1 MGTVTGGSTNGIYLF
16 KDTKG
21 RTYVRGLNETRQKFL
36 EMGGDRNLF
45 EKWMKDAAKVAAREA
60 TSTAPKISG
69 KLALS
74 VRGYA
79 SKTAFRKNKVTGSLD
94 SKMVFGG
101 VITAGSARVRNVV
114 QDGTQSQVTT
124 GIQYGRAVSLG
135 TYHVAGT
142 TSRTGNRV
150 WRTTVRGRKNPY
162 IVKARDAKRSYMVTM
177 LNYQLNKY
185 IKQKGFRT
193 NGL

>member
-1 MGTVTGGSTNGIYLF
+1 MGTVIGGSKDGIYLF
-16 KDTKG
+16 RDSAG
-21 RTYVRGLNETRQKFL
+21 RTTVQGLNETRKKFL

-60 TSTAPKISG
+60 TTTAPKISG

-114 QDGTQSQVTT
+114 QDGSQGQVTT

-135 TYHVAGT
+135 TYHVAGAA
-142 TSRTGNRV
+142 SRTGNRV

-177 LNYQLNKY
+177 LNYQLSKY
-185 IKQKGFRT
+185 IKQKGFST

>member
-1 MGTVTGGSTNGIYLF
+1 
-16 KDTKG
+16 
-21 RTYVRGLNETRQKFL
+21 
-36 EMGGDRNLF
+36 MGGDRNLF
-45 EKWMKDAAKVAAREA
+45 EKWMKEAAKVTAREA
-60 TSTAPKISG
+60 TRTAPNLTG
-69 KLALS
+69 NLALS

-79 SKTAFRKNKVTGSLD
+79 SKTAFRKNKVTGGLD

-101 VITAGSARVRNVV
+101 VVTAGSARVRNVV
-114 QDGTQSQVTT
+114 KDGTQSQVTT

-162 IVKARDAKRSYMVTM
+162 IVKARDAKRSYMVTL
-177 LNYQLNKY
+177 LNYEVNKY
-185 IKQKGFRT
+185 IKQKGFKT